1 MCPTI
6 RVVQP
11 IPIMI
16 LGAVTMSEA
25 KERRYKA
32 VLITPDLLYTL
43 MTVGT
48 PIYIQCVEGL
58 PKDARFITQAYD
70 ILRDVH
76 SLIFESDEWEPVPFG
91 EIVPTQ
97 RVAHRQFHILSL
109 LERAESLIG
118 ASYDSAATQWLEEWR
133 EWKGKT
139 V

>member
-1 MCPTI
+1 
-6 RVVQP
+6 
-11 IPIMI
+11 
-16 LGAVTMSEA
+16 MSEA

-32 VLITPDLLYTL
+32 VLIEPELLYTL

-48 PIYIQCVEGL
+48 PIYIQCFEGL

-91 EIVPTQ
+91 ERLPIQPV
-97 RVAHRQFHILSL
+97 RHRQFHILPL

-118 ASYDSAATQWLEEWR
+118 ASYDSTAAQWLEEWR
-133 EWKGKT
+133 EWKNKL